1 MTGATTSE
9 TPKWVYAIGLIPT
22 IWVAILIAPSVNGG
36 IPQIIK
42 DFPQIIESPFNLSW
56 CNDSLKVILIFI
68 LGYIMGISIYLST
81 RKNYRRK
88 EEHGSAKWGVASVI
102 NKKYMQN

>member
-68 LGYIMGISIYLST
+68 LGHKGEYVAVVGGGCKDKFAILECVFNCFCHIFSC
-81 RKNYRRK
+81 K
-88 EEHGSAKWGVASVI
+88 VAS
-102 NKKYMQN
+102 